1 MASGKHFDES
11 YHPLLGLGEVIM
23 EVKTGAAFP
32 SWLVEAL
39 SGCAAFPS
47 SFSKY
52 GAAYEAV
59 ERAAANCNS
68 AAAAI
73 AQPFAHRLRR
83 ARKPFR
89 SHRA

>member
-39 SGCAAFPS
+39 NGCAAFPS

-73 AQPFAHRLRR
+73 A
-83 ARKPFR
+83 
-89 SHRA
+89 